1 MARRFV
7 YGSYQT
13 FDEADNVVEELLQQG
28 IREDSVAIVANDNSD
43 VPAMTN
49 KQVLTLDRNETTS
62 PEEENSWWEN
72 LLGFLTGDDTDTTD
86 DQKAVDFGIDY
97 TAHQTSLANGE
108 FLVIVDRSYE
118 SLLESGDFETDT
130 LGTGTANLNQNGPA
144 MTDVPYSEGEVNPSM
159 ENELFNTNVPYSEDP
174 LVPPTTAD
182 ETAVDLGAGETYVD
196 SVDDRTQTD
205 SESIKLHEERLKVD
219 THREQVG
226 EVKVTKEVIEDTEVV
241 EVPVQREEVHIT
253 HVRPTDDGAT
263 DPDAFVEETIEIP
276 ISEDHVDIS
285 KETVVTDEVR
295 IDRDVEDSIEEVRE
309 TTRKE
314 VIDVEDSQ
322 SLTHDTDY
330 ENRSEV
336 LDDDDFHQNQTN

>member
-7 YGSYQT
+7 YGNYQS
-13 FDEADNVVEELLQQG
+13 FDEADKVVEELLQQG
-28 IREDSVAIVANDNSD
+28 IREDSVAIVAHDNSG

-49 KQVLTLDRNETTS
+49 KQVLTLNRNETTS
-62 PEEENSWWEN
+62 PEEENSWWDD
-72 LLGFLTGDDTDTTD
+72 LIGFFTGDDNDTTD

-97 TAHQTSLANGE
+97 SAHQSSLQNGD
-108 FLVIVDRSYE
+108 FLVILDRSYE
-118 SLLESGDFETDT
+118 DLLKADHINTDRMNN
-130 LGTGTANLNQNGPA
+130 GTANLNSNDSA
-144 MTDVPYSEGEVNPSM
+144 VNANVPYSAGEVNPSM
-159 ENELFNTNVPYSEDP
+159 ENELVDTDVPYSSDP
-174 LVPPTTAD
+174 LVPPSTTD
-182 ETAVDLGAGETYVD
+182 ETYAG

-205 SESIKLHEERLKVD
+205 SESIKLHEEHLNVD

-253 HVRPTDDGAT
+253 HVRPTDDAT

-276 ISEDHVDIS
+276 VSEDHVDIS

-295 IDRDVEDSIEEVRE
+295 IDREIEDSIEEVRE

-314 VIDVEDSQ
+314 VIDVEDNQ
-322 SLTHDTDY
+322 PLTRDTDY
-330 ENRSEV
+330 TNRSEA
-336 LDDDDFHQNQTN
+336 LTDDGLHKNQTN